1 MILFGTDFTVIL
13 IRVEKG
19 HYEPKLFTVAGF
31 KWKAVKRE

>member
-1 MILFGTDFTVIL
+1 MILFGTDFTV